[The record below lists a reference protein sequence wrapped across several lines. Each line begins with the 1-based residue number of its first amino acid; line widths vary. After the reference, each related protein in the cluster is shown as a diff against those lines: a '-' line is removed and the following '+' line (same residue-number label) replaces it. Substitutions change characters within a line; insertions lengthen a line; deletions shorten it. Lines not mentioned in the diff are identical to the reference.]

1 VSEAVLHPGE
11 ERSATPEDRSPAA
24 LTPAE
29 VTELLDVMMDPPN
42 RFVRYPAARA
52 LYKIAGW
59 LPFTPNQVTFFHG
72 AIGQAAAAIVAF
84 ASPAWWPLT
93 FVLFEIRAILDCYDG
108 VLARE
113 KKIFST
119 YGRTLDELSDFF
131 AFFSLNVAIV
141 YRSDDKVRAVAL
153 AILIAVT
160 SILASWGHDFLK
172 RKFTSALKDGKD
184 SVVVELRPRVAML
197 RKNPTAMARW
207 AHFFDASQV
216 KILSRHSMKETLAL
230 AEDPSGAER
239 TSDTDRI
246 LEAARTPRVRRAL
259 RAMSIMAGD
268 NVVAV
273 GAAAIAFG
281 HLQAAQLVVA
291 GYASVTVAI
300 GFGLA
305 LHVLRRGAR

>member
-1 VSEAVLHPGE
+1 MSEAVLHPGE
-11 ERSATPEDRSPAA
+11 ERPEPAETERPA
-24 LTPAE
+24 PLGPAE
-29 VTELLDVMMDPPN
+29 VSELLDVMMDPPN

-52 LYKIAGW
+52 LFRIAGW

-84 ASPAWWPLT
+84 APPAWWPLT

-141 YRSDDKVRAVAL
+141 YRSDDKARAVGLAL
-153 AILIAVT
+153 LIAVT

-184 SVVVELRPRVAML
+184 SVVVELRPRVAAL
-197 RKNPTAMARW
+197 RKNPTLMARW

-230 AEDPSGAER
+230 AEDPNGAER

-246 LEAARTPRVRRAL
+246 LEASRTPRVRRAL

-273 GAAAIAFG
+273 GAAAVVFG
-281 HLQAAQLVVA
+281 HLQAAQVVIASYATITVLV
-291 GYASVTVAI
+291 
-300 GFGLA
+300 GFALS
-305 LHVLRRGAR
+305 LHVLRRGSK